1 MYFDQRL
8 FGLTQGVRLRIA
20 FAAALGLIAVGA
32 GVSRLAVSGVIIYRV
47 LSGQASFSALA
58 MPLLSIAALI
68 VVRSLFQYWQNAV
81 SHHTA
86 NVVKIRLRE
95 EAYDHALRLGPGF
108 ADRNRT
114 GDLVLTLVEGIER
127 LETFFGQYLSQI
139 IVSAIAPI
147 AIFAYMVTLDL
158 YIALIFLAFALAT
171 LAVPAVFHRWNRN
184 NSYRRRRSYGELGS
198 EFLDSVQG
206 LATLKSFGQSK
217 QRGKELEQR
226 IQSLYRSTMGVV
238 AANQATSGTSILFM
252 ATGAAVAL
260 AVGAI
265 RVSNGDMDL
274 RPLLIVLMLG
284 VEVFRPMR
292 ELVNLYHQGMAT
304 LSAAQSVFGILD
316 EPVAILEP
324 ETTSEVPVT
333 EFEPEV
339 SFEGVTFGYD
349 GGHRAALE
357 DVSFELR
364 NSETLGVVGASGAGK
379 STLVWLMYRFHDP
392 QSGAIKLGGH
402 DLRDLPLGTI
412 RDKISVVTQ
421 DTYLFHGT
429 VADNL
434 RFGKPDAT
442 PQELE
447 DAARAANAHDF
458 ISRLPHGYETV
469 VGERA
474 VRLSGGQ
481 RQRLAIA
488 RALLKDAPILLLDEA
503 LSSVDAENEAVIQ
516 DALDRLM
523 ENRTTL
529 VIAHRL
535 SSVINADRILVLD
548 EGRTVEIGT
557 HTELLAADGTYA
569 GLMRQQTQA
578 DPRKTLPLDVQG
590 GIKGGLEPPAQPPVH
605 HTPELPNLNIG
616 HHHGPS
622 SRPSPDEE
630 AINIKSWSVW
640 MRLLGLVRPVKW
652 QFLVTVALGM
662 LNHGSVIILGAFT
675 ALLVGAVF
683 REEPLTTL
691 VILVCTLAPL
701 SALLFYLE
709 SWQAHDMAFKL
720 LARMRIDLYEKLEP
734 LAPAYMVRRRSGDFV
749 SVVGGDVET
758 VEFFFGHAVSP
769 MIVAILI
776 PSGLL
781 IALTVIAW
789 PIAAVLAPFLVA
801 VAISPFFAN
810 TRIERLGDEIR
821 GRMGDIHAYMVDS
834 IQGMREI
841 TAFGRGADRTD
852 ELTQKGWDYA
862 GHLVRFQKSQA
873 FQIGFMEAMM
883 GLGGLAVLAMGVWLV
898 LEGQIE
904 RTHLPLVSVLAL
916 ASFSP
921 ITELARTMKQMMETL
936 AASRRILAIHDEPV
950 PVQDGPGIPA
960 DDPVIPAEPP
970 VIPADAGTQKT
981 TQHAIQVGATPSVE
995 FEQVEFAYSQGDPQA
1010 LANVSLDIGSGNTV
1024 AIVGRSGAGKTTIA
1038 YLMMRFWDPDRGDI
1052 ALQGNRLNQF
1062 RLDDLRSR
1070 MALVAQDT
1078 YLFNNTIRENIRL
1091 GHQNATDQEVE
1102 EAARQANAADF
1113 IDSFPDGY
1121 DTEVGE
1127 RGMQL
1132 SGGQRQRIAIARAI
1146 LKNAPLL
1153 ILDEATSHLD
1163 AISETA
1169 VRDAL
1174 DRLMEGR
1181 TTVVIAHRLSTIR
1194 NADNILVLDEGKVVE
1209 QGTHDQLL
1217 SRGGLYTQLVSAQ
1230 MA

>member
-1 MYFDQRL
+1 MYFDWRL
-8 FGLTQGVRLRIA
+8 YELTRGVRLRIA
-20 FAAALGLIAVGA
+20 FAAVLGLIAVGA
-32 GVSRLAVSGVIIYRV
+32 GVSRLAVSGVVIYRV
-47 LSGQASFSALA
+47 LAGEAGFSALA
-58 MPLLSIAALI
+58 MPLLAIAALI
-68 VVRSLFQYWQNAV
+68 VIRSLFQYWQNAV

-86 NVVKIRLRE
+86 NIVKIGLRHE
-95 EAYDHALRLGPGF
+95 VYEHLLRLGPGYS
-108 ADRNRT
+108 DRNRT
-114 GDLVLTLVEGIER
+114 GDVVLTLVEGIEK

-147 AIFAYMVTLDL
+147 AIFAYMVTLDI

-171 LAVPAVFHRWNRN
+171 LAVPSVFHRWNRD
-184 NSYRRRRSYGELGS
+184 NSFRRRHSYGALGS
-198 EFLDSVQG
+198 DFLDSVQG

-217 QRGKELEQR
+217 QRGKELAR
-226 IQSLYRSTMGVV
+226 RVHDLYRSTMGVV

-252 ATGAAVAL
+252 TTGAVVAL

-265 RVSNGDMDL
+265 RVSNGEMDL

-304 LSAAQSVFGILD
+304 LSSAQSVFGILD
-316 EPVAILEP
+316 EPVAVVDP
-324 ETTSEVPVT
+324 ESDEGRSVPEIV
-333 EFEPEV
+333 PEV
-339 SFEGVTFGYD
+339 AFDGVTFGYD
-349 GGHRAALE
+349 DGNRSALD

-364 NSETLGVVGASGAGK
+364 RGETLGVVGASGAGK
-379 STLVWLMYRFHDP
+379 STLIWLMYRFYDP
-392 QSGAIKLGGH
+392 QAGTIRLGEH
-402 DLRDLPLGTI
+402 DLRDLPVSTI
-412 RDKISVVTQ
+412 RDSISVVTQ

-442 PQELE
+442 QTELE
-447 DAARAANAHDF
+447 DAARAANAHEF
-458 ISRLPHGYETV
+458 IVRLPHGYETV

-488 RALLKDAPILLLDEA
+488 RALLKNAPILLLDEA
-503 LSSVDAENEAVIQ
+503 LSSVDAENESVIQ
-516 DALDRLM
+516 EALDRLM

-548 EGRTVEIGT
+548 EGCAVEIGS
-557 HTELLAADGTYA
+557 HSELMASDGVYA
-569 GLMRQQTQA
+569 GLMRQQM
-578 DPRKTLPLDVQG
+578 DDDVG
-590 GIKGGLEPPAQPPVH
+590 YRMPTSHGAPSQPSPKVDL
-605 HTPELPNLNIG
+605 PELPSVGGG
-616 HHHGPS
+616 HHHAPANRTSG
-622 SRPSPDEE
+622 DQGEV
-630 AINIKSWSVW
+630 NIRSLAVW
-640 MRLLGLVRPVKW
+640 MRLLGLVRPVRW
-652 QFLVTVALGM
+652 QFLATLVFGM
-662 LNHGSVIILGAFT
+662 LNHGSVIVLGALT

-683 REEPLTTL
+683 RDEPLTTL
-691 VILVCTLAPL
+691 VIVVCLLAPL

-709 SWQAHDMAFKL
+709 SWQAHDMAFRL
-720 LARMRIDLYEKLEP
+720 LAKMRIDLYEKLEP

-758 VEFFFGHAVSP
+758 VEYFYAHAVTP

-776 PSGLL
+776 PGGLL
-781 IALTVIAW
+781 VALLVISW

-801 VAISPFFAN
+801 VAVSPYFAN
-810 TRIERLGDEIR
+810 ERTERLGDEIR
-821 GRMGDIHAYMVDS
+821 GGMGDIHAYMVDS
-834 IQGMREI
+834 IHGMREI
-841 TAFGRGADRTD
+841 TAFGRGRDRND
-852 ELTQKGWDYA
+852 ELTDKGWDYA

-883 GLGGLAVLAMGVWLV
+883 GLGGLAVLATGVWLV
-898 LEGQIE
+898 LDGQLE
-904 RTHLPLVSVLAL
+904 RTHLPVVSVLAL

-950 PVQDGPGIPA
+950 PVTDGPGVHASTDDRSSA
-960 DDPVIPAEPP
+960 DTSVVFEDVAFTYAE
-970 VIPADAGTQKT
+970 
-981 TQHAIQVGATPSVE
+981 
-995 FEQVEFAYSQGDPQA
+995 GDPQA
-1010 LANVSLDIGSGNTV
+1010 LVDVGLDIGAGKTV

-1038 YLMMRFWDPDRGDI
+1038 YLMMRFWDPDRGAVELEGD
-1052 ALQGNRLNQF
+1052 RLTDF
-1062 RLDDLRSR
+1062 KLDDLRGR

-1078 YLFNNTIRENIRL
+1078 YLFNDTIRENIRL
-1091 GHQNATDQEVE
+1091 GRRDASDAEVE
-1102 EAARQANAADF
+1102 EAASQANAAEF
-1113 IDSFPDGY
+1113 IESFPDGY
-1121 DTEVGE
+1121 DTRVGE

-1146 LKNAPLL
+1146 LKNAPVL

-1163 AISETA
+1163 AISEAT
-1169 VRDAL
+1169 VREAL
-1174 DRLMEGR
+1174 DRLMVGR

-1194 NADNILVLDEGKVVE
+1194 DADAIVVLDGGEVVE
-1209 QGTHDQLL
+1209 QGTHEQLL
-1217 SRGGLYTQLVSAQ
+1217 SRGGLYAQLVAAQ
-1230 MA
+1230 VTS